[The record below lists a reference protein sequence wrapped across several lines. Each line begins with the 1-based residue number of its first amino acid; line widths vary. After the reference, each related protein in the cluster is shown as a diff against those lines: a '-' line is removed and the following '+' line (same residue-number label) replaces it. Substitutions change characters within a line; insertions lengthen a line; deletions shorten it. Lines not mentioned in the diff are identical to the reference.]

1 MKVTTINQS
10 KKDNRINFK
19 VQVNECDE
27 YSWFDNGFYFGQVD
41 NDLSN
46 YYVAFIDEQENKR
59 VVATKATREALP
71 YAFDC
76 KRCIEALGLT
86 DKEVDSYRVQG
97 QRPCGRGYS
106 CGCEYGEEI
115 YQHGYDDSL
124 IQELLELGSI
134 L

>member
-1 MKVTTINQS
+1 MKVTTIN
-10 KKDNRINFK
+10 KNIKDNRINFK
-19 VQVNECDE
+19 VQVAECDE
-27 YSWFDNGFYFGQVD
+27 YSWFDNGFYFGWVD
-41 NDLSN
+41 KDLSN

-59 VVATKATREALP
+59 VV
-71 YAFDC
+71 
-76 KRCIEALGLT
+76 LGLT

-124 IQELLELGSI
+124 VQELLELGSI

>member
-1 MKVTTINQS
+1 MKVTIINQS
-10 KKDNRINFK
+10 KKDNKINFK
-19 VQVNECDE
+19 VKVSECDE
-27 YSWFDNGFYFGQVD
+27 YSWFDNGFYFGWVD
-41 NDLSN
+41 KDLSN
-46 YYVAFIDEQENKR
+46 YYVVFIDEQENKR
-59 VVATKATREALP
+59 VVATKTTREALP
-71 YAFDC
+71 YAFYC

>member
-1 MKVTTINQS
+1 MKVTTIN
-10 KKDNRINFK
+10 KNIKDNRINFK
-19 VQVNECDE
+19 VQVAECDE
-27 YSWFDNGFYFGQVD
+27 YSWFDNGFYFGWVD
-41 NDLSN
+41 KDLSN

-59 VVATKATREALP
+59 VVATKTTREALP
-71 YAFDC
+71 FDC

-106 CGCEYGEEI
+106 CGCEYGEEV

-124 IQELLELGSI
+124 VKELLELGSI